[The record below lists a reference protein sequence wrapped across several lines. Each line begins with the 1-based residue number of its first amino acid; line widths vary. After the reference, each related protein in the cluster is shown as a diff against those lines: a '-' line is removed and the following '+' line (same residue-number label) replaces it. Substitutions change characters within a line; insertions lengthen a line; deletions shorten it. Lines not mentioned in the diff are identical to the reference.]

1 VKKLVL
7 PLLAAALMLTGL
19 TTTAGAD
26 PSGGSDDV
34 VAQQAESPFNFGIPR
49 LCKRPRL
56 SDRPVCKPGQSI
68 DVLFSSIIVHDKRPL
83 PAGAVGHEQ
92 LQNNVINC
100 EKLANFL
107 RVKLCHKA
115 RRGPRGPAGRE
126 GPAGPAGPAGPQG
139 PAGPA
144 GPAGPKG
151 DTGPAGPAG
160 PPGVGGGTGEGTPG
174 PAGPAG
180 APGKDGKDG
189 LPGKDGKD
197 GKDGLGND
205 TLLVCIHP
213 SGFLR
218 VVEPQLETANVK
230 GDKPKPKKCDRLVRI
245 VIVSEVK

>member
-1 VKKLVL
+1 
-7 PLLAAALMLTGL
+7 
-19 TTTAGAD
+19 
-26 PSGGSDDV
+26 
-34 VAQQAESPFNFGIPR
+34 
-49 LCKRPRL
+49 
-56 SDRPVCKPGQSI
+56 
-68 DVLFSSIIVHDKRPL
+68 
-83 PAGAVGHEQ
+83 
-92 LQNNVINC
+92 
-100 EKLANFL
+100 
-107 RVKLCHKA
+107 
-115 RRGPRGPAGRE
+115 
-126 GPAGPAGPAGPQG
+126 
-139 PAGPA
+139 
-144 GPAGPKG
+144 
-151 DTGPAGPAG
+151 
-160 PPGVGGGTGEGTPG
+160 VGGGTGEGTPGPAGPAGPTG